1 MQSFGVLAWIFQLN
15 WHTVARSYS
24 CTDIA
29 KHNIMNQ
36 TALMQLRYP
45 IYLSLMEDLL
55 LACAEDNWRF
65 YIWSI

>member
-1 MQSFGVLAWIFQLN
+1 M
-15 WHTVARSYS
+15 VARSYS
-24 CTDIA
+24 CIDIA

-55 LACAEDNWRF
+55 IACAEGNCQF